1 MGVARLKKLL
11 IVSHKSEQEAVLNKL
26 QDASLVE
33 LKPYSEK
40 LEQVETYAG
49 ASDQNISEVKKVLD
63 LFGKYK
69 EKKKPGEKAGKM
81 VLNRKEYERML
92 SDNNFEQILKDVD
105 STEEEL
111 NIIASEITNLAQQI
125 ETLKQWSAYTGN
137 LEDLGSF
144 EQYTVRLVKTRCRE
158 RDFQQLNQDMEQAH
172 ISAQYLGCRK
182 DESTILIAYHHAYK
196 KEAETFLAD
205 LNFEEAE
212 LSRYSGTVSRNLE
225 RLVKSRDMHMQR
237 QEKLMA
243 SIREARGKYDTPL
256 TAYLNYLENNQDI
269 ENAINFGFSTDS
281 VAFYTAWVEEDKH
294 SQVYDLLYPFRATRV
309 MEIEPREGET
319 VPTSLKNKS
328 LFRPFEIIVNLYGVP
343 RYFEIDPTPLVSL
356 FFAVF
361 FGLCLT
367 DAGYGIVLAVL
378 SLIFAFKMKE
388 ARKFLMLMFF
398 GGIFTIIAGALFNG
412 WFGDL
417 PSYLGFGQTTLNWA
431 LLGDPVNSNSGAMNF
446 FRLALLVGIIQII
459 FGLLIKFFDCLRQKD
474 WGGAFFDALPWV
486 LIVVS
491 LVIILLSTQMAVGMQ
506 LVDEP
511 LFPSSISG
519 YLVWL
524 ILPSALVI
532 ILFSARDEKSWGF
545 RLFMGFLNLTI
556 VNGLTS
562 YLGDSLSYIRL
573 MALGLVT
580 AGIGVAINK
589 IAFQMGN
596 IPVIGIVVTII
607 ILVFG
612 HFANLAI
619 NVLGG
624 FVHTLRLQYVEFFQK
639 FYKGGGRPME
649 ILKNKNNYISIVDE

>member
-69 EKKKPGEKAGKM
+69 EKKKPGEKAGKL

-144 EQYTVRLVKTRCRE
+144 EQYTVRLVKTRCRK

-243 SIREARGKYDTPL
+243 SIREARGK
-256 TAYLNYLENNQDI
+256 
-269 ENAINFGFSTDS
+269 
-281 VAFYTAWVEEDKH
+281 
-294 SQVYDLLYPFRATRV
+294 
-309 MEIEPREGET
+309 
-319 VPTSLKNKS
+319 
-328 LFRPFEIIVNLYGVP
+328 
-343 RYFEIDPTPLVSL
+343 
-356 FFAVF
+356 
-361 FGLCLT
+361 
-367 DAGYGIVLAVL
+367 
-378 SLIFAFKMKE
+378 
-388 ARKFLMLMFF
+388 
-398 GGIFTIIAGALFNG
+398 
-412 WFGDL
+412 
-417 PSYLGFGQTTLNWA
+417 
-431 LLGDPVNSNSGAMNF
+431 
-446 FRLALLVGIIQII
+446 
-459 FGLLIKFFDCLRQKD
+459 
-474 WGGAFFDALPWV
+474 
-486 LIVVS
+486 
-491 LVIILLSTQMAVGMQ
+491 
-506 LVDEP
+506 
-511 LFPSSISG
+511 
-519 YLVWL
+519 
-524 ILPSALVI
+524 
-532 ILFSARDEKSWGF
+532 
-545 RLFMGFLNLTI
+545 
-556 VNGLTS
+556 
-562 YLGDSLSYIRL
+562 
-573 MALGLVT
+573 
-580 AGIGVAINK
+580 
-589 IAFQMGN
+589 
-596 IPVIGIVVTII
+596 
-607 ILVFG
+607 
-612 HFANLAI
+612 
-619 NVLGG
+619 
-624 FVHTLRLQYVEFFQK
+624 
-639 FYKGGGRPME
+639 
-649 ILKNKNNYISIVDE
+649 